1 MWWLGSQIAQNRL
14 PGGILGPCGAWGL
27 KLAKIDLLGRF
38 WSHVVAGGPNL
49 PKSTS
54 WGYSG
59 AMWWLGA
66 QTDQNRPPGAILGPC
81 GGWGPKLAKIEVCK
95 PFQFSCSITNPF
107 SCSIKCK
114 PFQFNSVVRL
124 NANPVDERTIWKLI
138 LSISGACWPNGG
150 FISTKPP
157 LSPRTDLVHPH
168 PPFWGHVVA
177 GGPN

>member
-1 MWWLGSQIAQNRL
+1 
-14 PGGILGPCGAWGL
+14 
-27 KLAKIDLLGRF
+27 
-38 WSHVVAGGPNL
+38 
-49 PKSTS
+49 
-54 WGYSG
+54 
-59 AMWWLGA
+59 MWWLGA
-66 QTDQNRPPGAILGPC
+66 QTDQNRPPAYIVQTNLLEHSSPLRLPKC

-168 PPFWGHVVA
+168 PPPHAKIDLLGQSWHHLVT
-177 GGPN
+177 GGSNWPAKCKPCQLFIYSTKPPLSPRTDLV

>member
-1 MWWLGSQIAQNRL
+1 
-14 PGGILGPCGAWGL
+14 
-27 KLAKIDLLGRF
+27 
-38 WSHVVAGGPNL
+38 
-49 PKSTS
+49 
-54 WGYSG
+54 
-59 AMWWLGA
+59 MWWLGA

-138 LSISGACWPNGG
+138 LSISGACWPNGLKLAK
-150 FISTKPP
+150 I
-157 LSPRTDLVHPH
+157 DLLGR
-168 PPFWGHVVA
+168 FWSHVVA
-177 GGPN
+177 GGPNLPKSTSWGYSGAMWWLGAHPTPAYCEPSLGCTKRHESLANIE

>member
-1 MWWLGSQIAQNRL
+1 MEALGDYSKWGTPYVHLDLFTYIVQTNLLEHSSPLRL
-14 PGGILGPCGAWGL
+14 P
-27 KLAKIDLLGRF
+27 K
-38 WSHVVAGGPNL
+38 
-49 PKSTS
+49 
-54 WGYSG
+54 
-59 AMWWLGA
+59 
-66 QTDQNRPPGAILGPC
+66 C